1 MFPAHRI
8 LSFQTRT
15 LSYAILVP
23 LAGVWFC
30 SEWHEEEQVEI
41 WGTPD
46 KIRSEDP
53 NPQNAE
59 ELRPTGESKAL
70 RLATFVKY
78 DK

>member
-1 MFPAHRI
+1 
-8 LSFQTRT
+8 
-15 LSYAILVP
+15 
-23 LAGVWFC
+23 
-30 SEWHEEEQVEI
+30 VEI

-70 RLATFVKY
+70 RLAIFVKY
-78 DK
+78 DE